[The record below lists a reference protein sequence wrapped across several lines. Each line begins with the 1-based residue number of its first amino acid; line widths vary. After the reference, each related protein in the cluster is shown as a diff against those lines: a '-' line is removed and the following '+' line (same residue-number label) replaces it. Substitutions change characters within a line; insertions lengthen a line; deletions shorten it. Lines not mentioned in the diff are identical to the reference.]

1 MDDLKINFD
10 KLTDEERT
18 QLNELIKGWRDK
30 PDIKILPIDLEYG
43 PGAPP
48 RVENPVTIKIDTK
61 ALARELIDS
70 LFVAGS
76 VAVLVIQDHEERD
89 IYLNAHKAFS
99 ALHDILWGEFYE
111 SYIHHGD
118 CSKFK
123 TPYDAIDAYRKFIAD
138 CIGDRG
144 IGELI

>member
-1 MDDLKINFD
+1 VDDLKINLTE
-10 KLTDEERT
+10 LTDDERT
-18 QLNELIKGWRDK
+18 ALLGALKKFRDN
-30 PDIKILPIDLEYG
+30 PNPKILPIDTCYG

-118 CSKFK
+118 CLKFK

-138 CIGDRG
+138 CIGERG
-144 IGELI
+144 ISELI